1 MGQGVDTDSGP
12 PRLRA
17 IVNGVS
23 KYELDW
29 GNETSVVGPSWHVA
43 TGPAEY
49 VTATEWA
56 TIATAAAQGAQA
68 MRDAILATAAGPA
81 WLRAEAKAVA
91 GPGVIALRQQTA
103 QRYAPWAGLALGGP
117 WTG

>member
-1 MGQGVDTDSGP
+1 
-12 PRLRA
+12 
-17 IVNGVS
+17 
-23 KYELDW
+23 
-29 GNETSVVGPSWHVA
+29 
-43 TGPAEY
+43 
-49 VTATEWA
+49 
-56 TIATAAAQGAQA
+56 

-81 WLRAEAKAVA
+81 WLRAEVKAVA